1 MSALA
6 APALVDADVETAR
19 LFEAHAGEILGF
31 CRRQL
36 ASSGDAEDALQTTFL
51 YALRALRRGV
61 VPDSEAAWLTAIA
74 KNVCNTQRRT
84 VGRRGRLTA
93 EVDVD
98 TIALAR
104 AEPDEVGLVASLSE
118 ALASLP
124 ENQRSALVMREWQG
138 LGHDEIAS
146 RLDLTTT
153 ATSALLTRARHA
165 LAAALTAAGR
175 PNSALDLSLLLGAL
189 RMHLRSLL
197 GGAATKAAVGAAV
210 VSVAVGG
217 VVVERS
223 LGPASP
229 KREPLSPSA
238 VAAAAGRAAPSSVT
252 SGAPRGS
259 ANRPKARR
267 TAARAT
273 SYAKDPAR
281 ARTSPAA
288 AGPTSHAAVR
298 RVSLDPRT
306 PSPGAP
312 TAETPP
318 GAPAREDVAPAGAL
332 PEIPDPGLELPAPG
346 VELPAP
352 PLPPLPPLPPTPDP
366 SSDLPI
372 DLPPAP
378 PLPPLP

>member
-1 MSALA
+1 VSALA
-6 APALVDADVETAR
+6 GPALVDADVETAR

-36 ASSGDAEDALQTTFL
+36 ASAGDAEDALQTTFL

-61 VPDSEAAWLTAIA
+61 VPESEAAWLTAIA

-84 VGRRGRLTA
+84 VGRRGTLTA

-104 AEPDEVGLVASLSE
+104 AEPDEVGLAASLSE
-118 ALASLP
+118 GLASLP

-153 ATSALLTRARHA
+153 ATSALLTRARHS

-175 PNSALDLSLLLGAL
+175 PRAALDVSLLVGAL

-197 GGAATKAAVGAAV
+197 GGAATKASVGAAV
-210 VSVAVGG
+210 ATVAVGG
-217 VVVERS
+217 VVVEQS

-229 KREPLSPSA
+229 EREPASPP
-238 VAAAAGRAAPSSVT
+238 AAAAAVRAAQNGVAVRARPSASR
-252 SGAPRGS
+252 S
-259 ANRPKARR
+259 KLRR
-267 TAARAT
+267 TAA
-273 SYAKDPAR
+273 PAR
-281 ARTSPAA
+281 PAA
-288 AGPTSHAAVR
+288 KRPVKARLSRAATGPTSHVVVPPAP
-298 RVSLDPRT
+298 LDPRAS
-306 PSPGAP
+306 SPEAP
-312 TAETPP
+312 TGETPREAP
-318 GAPAREDVAPAGAL
+318 GREGVAPASAP
-332 PEIPDPGLELPAPG
+332 PELPDPGLELPAPG
-346 VELPAP
+346 VALPAS
-352 PLPPLPPLPPTPDP
+352 PLPPLPPLPPTPGP
-366 SSDLPI
+366 TSDLQV

-378 PLPPLP
+378 PLPTLP